1 VTDESITP
9 EGLEALK
16 ADLHELETTARHEM
30 SRRIEAAR
38 SLGDLKENAEYH
50 SAKLKQKTMSAQAA
64 MLQQRLARARF
75 VDDATI
81 TDGVVGLGTEVVLEG
96 EREMMTYWVLG
107 EGEQH
112 HGDHVISFQS
122 AVGRA
127 LMGHAIGDEIELS
140 LEADGAARRYRIVS
154 VEKKLPPEEAETT
167 GGSS

>member
-1 VTDESITP
+1 MTRATW
-9 EGLEALK
+9 GRLK
-16 ADLHELETTARHEM
+16 KELERLERQLRTTIPETIRKARE
-30 SRRIEAAR
+30 
-38 SLGDLKENAEYH
+38 LGDLKENAEYH

-122 AVGRA
+122 AVGRV

-140 LEADGAARRYRIVS
+140 LEADGNSRRYRIVS